1 MAHPDHFWNSGL
13 CICET
18 RSVATR
24 GLPDNF
30 PCRGGLGGTASSRLG
45 ANLADM
51 ILWLGLGSSLT
62 LVAVL
67 ALITR
72 HYRQKF
78 VKLRYEKKKGNLK
91 ESSDV
96 QFTADDPRDELDPR
110 YSNSSAS
117 REFEQSFTYK
127 DQLEHF
133 LTTASSATRP
143 SRKSRKSRK

>member
-1 MAHPDHFWNSGL
+1 MRQADYYWNSAL
-13 CICET
+13 CVCES

-24 GLPDNF
+24 GLPDQR
-30 PCRGGLGGTASSRLG
+30 PCRPDLDGSLGSRLT
-45 ANLADM
+45 DM

-62 LVAVL
+62 LVLVL
-67 ALITR
+67 ALVTR
-72 HYRQKF
+72 HYRARF
-78 VKLRYEKKKGNLK
+78 VKLKYQKKRENLK
-91 ESSDV
+91 GSSED

-133 LTTASSATRP
+133 LSTASSATRP

>member
-1 MAHPDHFWNSGL
+1 MTRPDHFWNSAL
-13 CICET
+13 CLCES

-24 GLPDNF
+24 GLPDHF
-30 PCRGGLGGTASSRLG
+30 PCRGGSISSRLG
-45 ANLADM
+45 SNLADV

-67 ALITR
+67 ALVTR
-72 HYRQKF
+72 HYRAKF
-78 VKLRYEKKKGNLK
+78 VKLRYEKKRENLK
-91 ESSDV
+91 ESSDD
-96 QFTADDPRDELDPR
+96 QFTVDDPRDELDPR

-133 LTTASSATRP
+133 LTTASSTTRP
-143 SRKSRKSRK
+143 TRKSRKSRK